1 MICSFLVD
9 LLNELA
15 RREKD
20 AGIFPEADV
29 DLFMKASAAQ
39 GVKSSL
45 ITDYTLKVSLL
56 LSSLQLDSSCKY
68 FCFKSV

>member
-1 MICSFLVD
+1 MNGILVLAD

-45 ITDYTLKVSLL
+45 VTGYTLKVSLYSPFSNL
-56 LSSLQLDSSCKY
+56 FKFFKEKKY
-68 FCFKSV
+68 EF

>member
-1 MICSFLVD
+1 MAD

-45 ITDYTLKVSLL
+45 ITDYTLKVSIF
-56 LSSLQLDSSCKY
+56 QH
-68 FCFKSV
+68 

>member
-1 MICSFLVD
+1 MNEWDYGLAD

-45 ITDYTLKVSLL
+45 VTDYTLKVRS
-56 LSSLQLDSSCKY
+56 LSSLTCLIFYFFKY
-68 FCFKSV
+68 

>member
-1 MICSFLVD
+1 MLSTMAD

-45 ITDYTLKVSLL
+45 ITDYTLKVSPF
-56 LSSLQLDSSCKY
+56 QH
-68 FCFKSV
+68 

>member
-1 MICSFLVD
+1 MNGILVLAD

-45 ITDYTLKVSLL
+45 VTDYTLKVSLYSPFSNL
-56 LSSLQLDSSCKY
+56 
-68 FCFKSV
+68 FKFF

>member
-1 MICSFLVD
+1 MVLILVVVD

-39 GVKSSL
+39 GVKNSL
-45 ITDYTLKVSLL
+45 VTDYTLKVSPTLAL
-56 LSSLQLDSSCKY
+56 T
-68 FCFKSV
+68 

>member
-1 MICSFLVD
+1 MLNGLILLLVD

-39 GVKSSL
+39 GVKSS
-45 ITDYTLKVSLL
+45 IVTDYTLKVSLISLFITL
-56 LSSLQLDSSCKY
+56 LNL
-68 FCFKSV
+68 

>member
-1 MICSFLVD
+1 MAD

-45 ITDYTLKVSLL
+45 ITDYTLKVSLF
-56 LSSLQLDSSCKY
+56 QH
-68 FCFKSV
+68 